1 MLPRRREFSAC
12 EDSGQGSAGRVRRRR
27 RRGHGGEGAGRHCGD
42 GGEGR
47 YEGRYERRRWRWRC
61 KARAGPDQGEPG
73 GGAGG
78 DDAQAG
84 HERER
89 QLRPGSPFPPL
100 PKSVA
105 CCTPSEVTRCS
116 PPLSGSVAAL
126 SSTRPGL
133 RARSTSAGAPPAP
146 STWAGAP
153 GGAARGGRH
162 RWRRLRGGGSGGSGG
177 GGGLEDAG
185 QAPATEAGEGPGRL
199 QEVPPE
205 GDLLQGASPRAEG
218 QQGGE
223 VGPVQVQRLGV
234 RVGTGGGRRRG
245 EGRRGGRPAGGDE
258 RGHLLPAGGDVL
270 YPGQEGL
277 WREVE
282 GEDEAPRRR
291 ERGLLEGESGSSPA
305 GGRARTRE
313 SSALRPCQGPCA
325 APTRR
330 APSRNG
336 CPPGPPAGASGGH
349 CRRTRGGGAGGRGDR
364 RLVAL
369 RVAA

>member
-1 MLPRRREFSAC
+1 MLPRRREFSAARIVARAAPAG
-12 EDSGQGSAGRVRRRR
+12 SGVA
-27 RRGHGGEGAGRHCGD
+27 GD
-42 GGEGR
+42 GVTVGR
-47 YEGRYERRRWRWRC
+47 GRGATAGTG
-61 KARAGPDQGEPG
+61 ARGATRGATRGA

-78 DDAQAG
+78 ARRGPGPTRANPAAAPAATTHRPATSGSASCAG
-84 HERER
+84 VAI
-89 QLRPGSPFPPL
+89 PTL

-116 PPLSGSVAAL
+116 RPLSGSVAAL
-126 SSTRPGL
+126 PRPGRGSGL
-133 RARSTSAGAPPAP
+133 ADFGGGSAAP
-146 STWAGAP
+146 STWVGAP

-234 RVGTGGGRRRG
+234 RVVPEADGAGARGAG
-245 EGRRGGRPAGGDE
+245 EGAQRAARAGPPPPG
-258 RGHLLPAGGDVL
+258 GGDVL

-291 ERGLLEGESGSSPA
+291 ERGLLEGESGSSLQ
-305 GGRARTRE
+305 GGGPGRGSRAR
-313 SSALRPCQGPCA
+313 
-325 APTRR
+325 
-330 APSRNG
+330 
-336 CPPGPPAGASGGH
+336 
-349 CRRTRGGGAGGRGDR
+349 
-364 RLVAL
+364 
-369 RVAA
+369 